1 MGLLPKADA
10 DVALEEGGTN
20 PSPVPPST
28 VRPSTVE
35 EAVEVL
41 EPYTVLYLFG
51 DGTSADRIVKRRVWD
66 GSGEEAERDLRRK
79 LGEYLKD
86 VRPSHP
92 QNPPLRAI
100 LTCLTF

>member
-20 PSPVPPST
+20 PSPV
-28 VRPSTVE
+28 RPSTAE